1 MVAYIIEHMQ
11 KHNLK
16 EQEVTML
23 VSQNNQWLR
32 TVRYHCCRMLGCIR
46 FLPPELVQDY
56 YPISS
61 ASTFYFKSR

>member
-32 TVRYHCCRMLGCIR
+32 TVR
-46 FLPPELVQDY
+46 
-56 YPISS
+56 
-61 ASTFYFKSR
+61 